1 MASANKGSK
10 FNRIEG
16 TPENDV
22 LKGTRRRDKI
32 IGFQGD
38 DELCGRKQSDQLK
51 GGQGNDL
58 LEGGRG
64 EVVLRPG
71 KGENDRMIGLDDGDA
86 DLVRF
91 KAGRKNALRID
102 GPIDPLD
109 RIVLGGVAT
118 SDIRIEALKG
128 DRVGIFT
135 GDRLEAVT
143 RGIAV
148 EDLAALVSGSLG

>member
-1 MASANKGSK
+1 
-10 FNRIEG
+10 
-16 TPENDV
+16 
-22 LKGTRRRDKI
+22 
-32 IGFQGD
+32 
-38 DELCGRKQSDQLK
+38 
-51 GGQGNDL
+51 
-58 LEGGRG
+58 
-64 EVVLRPG
+64 
-71 KGENDRMIGLDDGDA
+71 
-86 DLVRF
+86 VRF

-102 GPIDPLD
+102 GAIDPLD

-143 RGIAV
+143 RGIAL